1 MSLINTDVFL
11 RSKTADFVIL
21 GIIAAL
27 ILHVHSDSCVN
38 VELILL
44 HALTLSSGFFMHFL
58 PDSIIVSSFSAGF

>member
-1 MSLINTDVFL
+1 MSFIYTDVFL

-27 ILHVHSDSCVN
+27 ILHVHPDSCVN

-44 HALTLSSGFFMHFL
+44 RALTLSSGFFM
-58 PDSIIVSSFSAGF
+58 